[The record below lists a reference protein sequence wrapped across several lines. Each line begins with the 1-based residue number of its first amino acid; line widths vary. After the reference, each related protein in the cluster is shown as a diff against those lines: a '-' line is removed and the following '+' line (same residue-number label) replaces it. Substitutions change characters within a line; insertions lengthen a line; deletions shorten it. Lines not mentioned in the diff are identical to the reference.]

1 MFLYLNDFFQKSL
14 FHVLLIIFCS
24 LLTLNSI
31 MTLADL
37 KNYEAVIDYSSNPT
51 YYHILKSNGKTQ
63 VTFDRPLVKV
73 KYKYA
78 NMPYKF
84 TWANGQ
90 LLGKNLNLK
99 SYTVEYKVYSGT
111 SQRDLSDSFKI
122 TFKTFG
128 YSDIA
133 PIQKEYAHSVMAVSL
148 SVVDYDIK
156 FNARVYLPHAF
167 VIAASLFFII
177 PSSVMIFKIKKEE
190 K

>member
-1 MFLYLNDFFQKSL
+1 
-14 FHVLLIIFCS
+14 
-24 LLTLNSI
+24 
-31 MTLADL
+31 
-37 KNYEAVIDYSSNPT
+37 
-51 YYHILKSNGKTQ
+51 
-63 VTFDRPLVKV
+63 
-73 KYKYA
+73 
-78 NMPYKF
+78 MPYKF

-99 SYTVEYKVYSGT
+99 SYTVEYKVYSGA